1 VRDSVLAALIP
12 VGLGGVV
19 AAVFLLPKSIL
30 SSYDIW
36 ILVTVY
42 LCLTL
47 IDAYYFARKYKI
59 GSETIVFFIALVGVV
74 LVVLS
79 YVPYEIQILS
89 FVLTAIASLVMYAR
103 IIVEFRRR
111 KYA

>member
-1 VRDSVLAALIP
+1 MRDSVLAALIP

-19 AAVFLLPKSIL
+19 AAVLLLPKSIL
-30 SSYDIW
+30 SSYDTW

-42 LCLTL
+42 LCLAL
-47 IDAYYFARKYKI
+47 IDAHYFARKYEI
-59 GSETIVFFIALVGVV
+59 GRETIVFFIALVGVV

-79 YVPYEIQILS
+79 YVPHEIQILS
-89 FVLTAIASLVMYAR
+89 FVLTAIASLIMYAR